1 MGHPATVV
9 MNGGRVPGL
18 KALFHRAS
26 FHQPEGNCSLH
37 ILNPKRRYPVNSPA
51 RFLTSLRMS
60 LLKSGDFLDRWA

>member
-26 FHQPEGNCSLH
+26 FQQPEGSFSLRTPY
-37 ILNPKRRYPVNSPA
+37 PKRRYPVNFQG
-51 RFLTSLRMS
+51 RFFTSHRMS
-60 LLKSGDFLDRWA
+60 MPKGGAFLD